1 MSAQNIHKQNMSGYF
16 VEFLGI
22 EMKLVIAMLSADSRA
37 DRVAEQ
43 HLQKAGMSHP
53 LADSILTLFC
63 KN

>member
-1 MSAQNIHKQNMSGYF
+1 MSGYF